1 MATLT
6 RRRRSSSE
14 SGAELVEFALVLPIL
29 LLLIASIAD
38 FGLLFHSHEVT
49 TNAAREGARLAVLPG
64 YDANGYAAVQS
75 RVASYMAA
83 GGLTGPFTTAVNAR
97 TIDLG
102 GGTTANGVEVRVTYT
117 HTFLFIGPVAGLI
130 NGTFA
135 STLTYQ
141 TAAVMRTEIQA
152 VSGP

>member
-1 MATLT
+1 MAALT
-6 RRRRSSSE
+6 RRTRLSSE
-14 SGAELVEFALVLPIL
+14 SGAELIEFALVLPIL
-29 LLLIASIAD
+29 LLLIAGIAD

-64 YDANGYAAVQS
+64 YDANGYAAVRT
-75 RVASYMAA
+75 RVASYMTT
-83 GGLTGPFTTAVNAR
+83 GGLTGPFTTAVSPQAV
-97 TIDLG
+97 DLG
-102 GGTTANGVEVRVTYT
+102 GGTMANGVMVTVTYT
-117 HTFLFIGPVAGLI
+117 HTFLFIGPIVGLI

-135 STLTYQ
+135 TTLTYQ

>member
-6 RRRRSSSE
+6 GRRRLSSE

-29 LLLIASIAD
+29 LLLIAGIAD

-64 YDANGYAAVQS
+64 YDANGYAAVQT
-75 RVASYMAA
+75 RVSSYIAA
-83 GGLTGPFTTAVNAR
+83 GGLTGAFTTTVTPQAV
-97 TIDLG
+97 DLG
-102 GGTTANGVEVRVTYT
+102 GGLTANGVQVRVAYT
-117 HTFLFIGPVAGLI
+117 HTFLFIGPIVGLI

-135 STLTYQ
+135 TTLTYQ
-141 TAAVMRTEIQA
+141 TAAVMRTEVQA
-152 VSGP
+152 VGS